1 MNNFKNPDFY
11 LGVVEDRMDPLKL
24 GRVRVRILGLHTHDK
39 TLLPTADLPWSLKVQ
54 PTTSGSMSG
63 IGHAPVGVMEGT
75 WVLVQFM
82 DPDKQMPFIIGCLGG
97 IPQEKNPPIESF
109 EVISGGGGGSP
120 PVTSS
125 DGTPVTTTDGTPVT
139 TAPPEAAPVVDP
151 GWKTKTI
158 KRLGELE
165 SGNKYN
171 TVNSIGYIGKYQFGA
186 AALTD
191 RGYVKKGTTNSQ
203 LDDPNV
209 WVGKDGIKSKQD
221 FLNNGPIQEKVMNE
235 QVDANYKTLK
245 RIGVPMDTLTDPQKG
260 GLIASAHLYGPGGAK
275 QFYNGVVKADA
286 YGTTT
291 EKYYKEGYKAV
302 AGVYPETTTLAS
314 GEPAKTPD
322 KVADENKAVKKNSS
336 PSQDAEEVSDSTAN
350 YRRNSIDFLD
360 PTIGFK
366 DPNMVY
372 PLKTHLGEP
381 DTNRLA
387 RHEKIEETIV
397 FTKEQNRHTGVAK
410 ANGKG
415 SWDQSPVPYNSKYP
429 FNNVWQSEAGHLL
442 EFDDTKGRERTHMY
456 HAKGTFS
463 EVDHNGTQVNF
474 IVGDSYVIM
483 ERNGYV
489 HIVGNMDVNV
499 EGAKTLKVSDTLDVQ
514 VNGNTTI
521 NVHANAKINVAGNID
536 MSAGGDFKIKA
547 GTFAVDASRIDL
559 NSGNAS
565 GLSTIGSIGGS
576 AVAPAKLNVLTRA
589 DEVAVDYEIDV
600 DADAAQIAAV
610 QQALVDQGVLTP
622 EQAAAKPDVAGSE
635 KVTPNNKEGKPVEEV
650 PAGTSEFDYNA
661 KFSRHYTLGD
671 LTAGGSRKLVAQAGL
686 TPSQIYN
693 NLKALANNV
702 LDLVKDAYPN
712 VRINSG
718 LRTSVPSGGSSTSQ
732 HMTGQAV
739 DISFSDLNRSE
750 LYDRVLKVEKMVPY
764 DQLLLEYLTPGGN
777 GWIHI
782 SYKNSGNRKMV
793 FTMNNHQRVGQ
804 IGTFS
809 KIA

>member
-24 GRVRVRILGLHTHDK
+24 GRVRVRILGLHTHEK
-39 TLLPTADLPWSLKVQ
+39 TLLPTADLPWALKVQ
-54 PTTSGSMSG
+54 PTTSGAMSG
-63 IGHAPVGVMEGT
+63 IGHSPVGLMEGT
-75 WVLVQFM
+75 WVLVQFI
-82 DPDKQMPFIIGCLGG
+82 DPDKQVPFVMGAIGG
-97 IPQEKNPPIESF
+97 IPQETNPPIESF
-109 EVISGGGGGSP
+109 SLTGDSN
-120 PVTSS
+120 SS
-125 DGTPVTTTDGTPVT
+125 TIVSSEEPAPAGTTQ
-139 TAPPEAAPVVDP
+139 PEAAPVVDP
-151 GWKTKTI
+151 DWKTKTI

-165 SGNKYN
+165 SGSKYSV
-171 TVNSIGYIGKYQFGA
+171 VNSLGYLGKYQFGA
-186 AALTD
+186 PALTD
-191 RGYVKKGTTNSQ
+191 RGHVKKGTTNKQ
-203 LDDPNV
+203 LDDPTV
-209 WVGKDGIKSKQD
+209 WTGKSAIANKQD
-221 FLNNGPIQEKVMNE
+221 FLSNGPVQEQVMSD

-245 RIGVPMDTLTDPQKG
+245 RTGVPMDTLTDAQKG
-260 GLIASAHLYGPGGAK
+260 GLIAAAHLYGPGGAK

-302 AGVYPETTTLAS
+302 AGVYPESTSLAS
-314 GEPAKTPD
+314 GAPAKTPD
-322 KVADENKAVKKNSS
+322 KVADENKNGQKNTS
-336 PSQDAEEVSDSTAN
+336 PSDDAAAGEPVSTAD
-350 YRRNSIDFLD
+350 YRRNSVDFLD

-366 DPNMVY
+366 DPNLVY
-372 PLKTHLGEP
+372 PLKTHLQEP

-397 FTKEQNRHTGVAK
+397 FNKEQNRHTGVDK

-415 SWDQSPVPYNSKYP
+415 SWDQSPIPYNSKYP

-442 EFDDTKGRERTHMY
+442 EFDDTKGRERTHLY
-456 HAKGTFS
+456 HAKGTFT

-474 IVGDSYVIM
+474 IVGDGYVIM

-489 HIVGNMDVNV
+489 HVVGNMDVNV
-499 EGAKTLKVSDTLDVQ
+499 EGAKTLKVSDTMDVQ
-514 VNGNTTI
+514 INGNATI
-521 NVHANAKINVAGNID
+521 NIHANASINVAGNLD
-536 MSAGGDFKIKA
+536 MTAGGSFNIKA
-547 GTFAVDASRIDL
+547 GTFAVDAGRVDL
-559 NSGNAS
+559 NSGVAS
-565 GLSTIGSIGGS
+565 GLSAIGAIGGS
-576 AVAPAKLNVLTRA
+576 AVSSASLNVLTRG
-589 DEVAVDYEIDV
+589 DEVAVDYEIDA

-610 QQALVDQGVLTP
+610 QQALVDKGILTADQASTSAEVL
-622 EQAAAKPDVAGSE
+622 ASE
-635 KVTPNNKEGKPVEEV
+635 TITPNTKEGTPVKEAPE
-650 PAGTSEFDYNA
+650 GTTVFDYNE

-686 TPSQIYN
+686 TPVQIYN

-702 LDLVKDAYPN
+702 LDLVKDAYPS

-718 LRTSVPSGGSSTSQ
+718 FRTSVPAGGSSTSQ

-739 DISFSDLNRSE
+739 DISFSELNRSE
-750 LYDRVLKVEKMVPY
+750 IYDRVIKVEKLVPY
-764 DQLLLEYLTPGGN
+764 DQMLLEYLTPGGN